1 MIALII
7 VGTYGLLPPVI
18 EKFKNK
24 TGALLSIFAGISPYL
39 FILAFEGKIEIP
51 KGADFITWGL
61 LIASAPAFVL
71 SAVSYSKSKSTKA
84 RNAAWVGSVIGA
96 GCSIYVW
103 TLLAGFGV

>member
-7 VGTYGLLPPVI
+7 VGAYGFLPPVI
-18 EKFKNK
+18 EEFKNK
-24 TGALLSIFAGISPYL
+24 MSGLLSIFAGISPYL
-39 FILAFEGKIEIP
+39 FILAFEGKIELP
-51 KGADFITWGL
+51 EGASFITWGL

-71 SAVSYSKSKSTKA
+71 SAISYSKSKSTKA

-103 TLLAGFGV
+103 TLLAGFGA